1 MAQTVTEC
9 LSAGTD
15 SVTLIN
21 DINTHGNKSIYAGAT
36 IVDDVRTASPTMT
49 QTLINE
55 MVQRNVDHLSTI
67 LLYEPVD
74 SDDDTPDVAGAASN
88 LKTTHVAAVTTG
100 KTYITD
106 NS

>member
-9 LSAGTD
+9 LAAGTD

-21 DINTHGNKSIYAGAT
+21 GVKAGSW
-36 IVDDVRTASPTMT
+36 DVEGMT
-49 QTLINE
+49 QAEINE

-74 SDDDTPDVAGAASN
+74 SDDDTPDVKGATSSK
-88 LKTTHVAAVTTG
+88 KTTHVAAVTTG
-100 KTYITD
+100 TDYIAA
-106 NS
+106 N